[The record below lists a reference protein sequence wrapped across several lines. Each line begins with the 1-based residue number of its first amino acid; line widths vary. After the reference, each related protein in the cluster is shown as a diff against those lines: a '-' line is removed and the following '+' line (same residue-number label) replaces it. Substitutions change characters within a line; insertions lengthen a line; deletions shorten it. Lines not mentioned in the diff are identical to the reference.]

1 VSQGARQTPSASGP
15 APQRGAF
22 VAGLASALSDWGAG
36 EPAAVE
42 AALAG
47 ALAPFSDAEIA
58 RAAERIATTGQDWG
72 YHPPDA
78 VCRAISRVAHRL
90 VLLPGS
96 TLLAPAALEAAR
108 GGPVCFVANHL
119 SYIDANVIDALFV
132 AGGYGDVADKL
143 AVVAGPKVFALPIRR
158 LASLCFGAIKIPQS
172 QSRASGEAVMPRREV
187 ARLALLVLA
196 SVAARREAGDHVLIF
211 IEGTRSRSAK
221 MQRVLPASAR
231 YFEAP
236 GTRIVPLGLIGTER
250 LVPVETERVCPSQV
264 GARVGPAVDAAELL
278 ERVGGRRPV
287 FADALGFL
295 IADLLPPEYR
305 GDYATA
311 PPELAE
317 ARAAASSVTGE
328 RR

>member
-1 VSQGARQTPSASGP
+1 MSESAIETPSPSQAVP
-15 APQRGAF
+15 ERGVFLANL
-22 VAGLASALSDWGAG
+22 AGALSDWGAG
-36 EPAAVE
+36 ERATVE

-47 ALAPFSDAEIA
+47 ALASFSDAELA
-58 RAAERIATTGQDWG
+58 RATERIATTGQDWG
-72 YHPPDA
+72 YHAPDP

-96 TLLAPAALEAAR
+96 TLLEPARLEVAR
-108 GGPVCFVANHL
+108 GGPVCFIANHL
-119 SYIDANVIDALFV
+119 SYIDANVVDALFV
-132 AGGYGDVADKL
+132 SAGYGDVADKL

-196 SVAARREAGDHVLIF
+196 RVAARHEAGDLVLIF

-221 MQRVLPASAR
+221 LQRVLPASAR

-236 GTRIVPLGLIGTER
+236 GTRIVPLGLLGTER
-250 LVPVETERVCPSQV
+250 LVPLETEGVTPSRVSV
-264 GARVGPAVDAAELL
+264 RVGRSVDAAELL
-278 ERVGGRRPV
+278 ARSGGRRPG
-287 FADALGFL
+287 FADALGVL

-305 GDYATA
+305 GDYADA

-317 ARAAASSVTGE
+317 ARAAASSLG
-328 RR
+328 